1 MLFAELLNA
10 CTRIEDVLLLPEDSD
25 TKKSVNPELENKAF
39 KEQDSAASPAE
50 YTVKNLSARYPG
62 SSENSL
68 SNITAHIPAGQL
80 TGVIGSVGCG
90 KRSVKVNRKCL
101 SPPEVKNIYFSTLLS
116 LLLNEL
122 EIESGSFDGFKSF
135 GYASQEAWIITGT
148 IKENILMGRKLDQQ
162 KYDAVVL
169 AASLKSG
176 FHPYFTLISYLT
188 ITFDDRI
195 GSFGFWLFFH
205 VILISL

>member
-1 MLFAELLNA
+1 MDFTFFERQNKSTVLFELDIMDDLVTYVDYSIWLWTKLNSNGF
-10 CTRIEDVLLLPEDSD
+10 TSVINRNIFSEDVIRWW
-25 TKKSVNPELENKAF
+25 TKKKYE
-39 KEQDSAASPAE
+39 
-50 YTVKNLSARYPG
+50 
-62 SSENSL
+62 SECNFI
-68 SNITAHIPAGQL
+68 IT
-80 TGVIGSVGCG
+80 
-90 KRSVKVNRKCL
+90 
-101 SPPEVKNIYFSTLLS
+101 
-116 LLLNEL
+116 
-122 EIESGSFDGFKSF
+122 SFDGFKSF

-188 ITFDDRI
+188 ITFDGRI